1 MLRRKSLMFIPIIL
15 AVFSVGCLLYSYK
28 STGEFVKKSIEMKGG
43 SIISIDKHIPATS
56 LESEI
61 EEEFG
66 IKVDVRNVRKAGGYA
81 GTIIETKEINVTD
94 LVSYL
99 SKKYGVAPNVRTVGP
114 MLGKAFF
121 KQTKL
126 AICFAF
132 LLMSFVVFISFRV
145 FIPCIAIMVAAAL
158 DILFALAMMS
168 LLKIELSLATLGAL
182 LMLIG
187 YSVDTDVLLTS
198 RISKASD
205 VDGEIRST
213 FKTGITMTLTTM
225 SAFTTILLLSS
236 SEVLKNLATVVI
248 MGLIADIPNTW
259 ILNVTLLRKYLRK

>member
-1 MLRRKSLMFIPIIL
+1 MLIPLIL
-15 AVFSVGCLLYSYK
+15 AIFSAGCLLYSYK
-28 STGEFVKKSIEMKGG
+28 TTGEFVRKGIEMKGG
-43 SIISIDKHIPATS
+43 SIISIDKYVPATS
-56 LESEI
+56 LENEI
-61 EEEFG
+61 ERKFG
-66 IKVDVRNVRKAGGYA
+66 IDVDVRNVRKAGGYA
-81 GTIIETKEINVTD
+81 GTIIETKETNVRE

-99 SKKYGVAPNVRTVGP
+99 SEKYDVTPNVRTIGP

-121 KQTKL
+121 KQTKF

-132 LLMSFVVFISFRV
+132 LLMSFVVFVSFRV
-145 FIPCIAIMVAAAL
+145 FIPCIAIILAAAL

-168 LLKIELSLATLGAL
+168 ILRIELSLATLGAL

-187 YSVDTDVLLTS
+187 YSVDTDILLTS
-198 RISKASD
+198 RILKANN
-205 VDGEIRST
+205 VDEEIKAT

-259 ILNVTLLRKYLRK
+259 ILNATLLRKYLKK